1 MFTGTNIVDLMINVV
16 IGAVFAIIF
25 AVSFIFGF
33 NETATPAAIANLDNP
48 WD

>member
-1 MFTGTNIVDLMINVV
+1 MYTGTHVVDFMINVI

-25 AVSFIFGF
+25 AGAFIFGF
-33 NETATPAAIANLDNP
+33 NETATPAAIANLHNP